1 PPPLSLPSLFSLP
14 SPLSSVPSP
23 RSSLSRPSSS
33 SRPRLQRPRLSSAPR
48 RTDAGH
54 PARPAEPQPRAPS
67 KSSLSEFDDLVGHP
81 GFDKQG
87 TRFKRLIKDQNNHKD
102 LEEGIN
108 RLVLCSGKFQVYY
121 ELDEERR
128 KTERTDVA
136 ICRVEQLCPFP
147 YDLIQWTLKG
157 GRADWLIEKCIELGA
172 SSVTPVLTEQCHTIA
187 ENRVDRL

>member
-1 PPPLSLPSLFSLP
+1 M
-14 SPLSSVPSP
+14 SPKNLL
-23 RSSLSRPSSS
+23 RHK
-33 SRPRLQRPRLSSAPR
+33 
-48 RTDAGH
+48 DC
-54 PARPAEPQPRAPS
+54 
-67 KSSLSEFDDLVGHP
+67 KSNLSEFDDLAGHP

-108 RLVLCSGKFQVYY
+108 RLVLCSGKVGCHPWKLYFQESNVPLWQVSKRVFDLFFLLWFQVYY

-147 YDLIQWTLKG
+147 YDLIQRELK
-157 GRADWLIEKCIELGA
+157 RYPSMFIRISCLFLLCCMVHNSHVKK
-172 SSVTPVLTEQCHTIA
+172 
-187 ENRVDRL
+187 